1 MPPSHKTIKC
11 KAENT
16 RMCNVFGKKEKRIDE
31 TEILGYNESR
41 IILGK

>member
-16 RMCNVFGKKEKRIDE
+16 RMCNIFGKKEKRIDE
-31 TEILGYNESR
+31 TEILGY
-41 IILGK
+41 